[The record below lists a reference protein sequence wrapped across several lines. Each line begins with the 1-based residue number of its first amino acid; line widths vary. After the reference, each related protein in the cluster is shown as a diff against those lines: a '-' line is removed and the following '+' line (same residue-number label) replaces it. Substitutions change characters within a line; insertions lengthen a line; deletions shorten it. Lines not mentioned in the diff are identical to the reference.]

1 MDTVTVPQT
10 LNAKQGIGEKPAQK
24 EVTAVEK
31 SLRRI
36 SGWIMH
42 LYKMGW
48 GENYKWPVLRPEGK
62 ITVSTFWHVCLFPLE
77 DLVL

>member
-1 MDTVTVPQT
+1 MDTVTVLQT

-36 SGWIMH
+36 SGRIMH
-42 LYKMGW
+42 LYKMG
-48 GENYKWPVLRPEGK
+48 
-62 ITVSTFWHVCLFPLE
+62 
-77 DLVL
+77 